1 MHAPSECGDL
11 NLIEWMEKQRG
22 TCIRE
27 AGGLGPCSRRREI
40 GTVGRAV
47 DAVNE
52 SAATIDAQCSAH
64 GCDGETFRRGLCVDY
79 YRRALPRCQ
88 VNGCS
93 RPAVSRKM
101 CWPHRKLWGGP
112 VQSRPKRSS
121 TGEGRVLAWGR
132 LYIAA
137 DAVRRVEEEAR
148 RRGASP
154 SGVLAEIVE
163 RWARESAG
171 ANEDAEQGGLPD
183 RLTACGK

>member
-1 MHAPSECGDL
+1 V
-11 NLIEWMEKQRG
+11 
-22 TCIRE
+22 T
-27 AGGLGPCSRRREI
+27 
-40 GTVGRAV
+40 
-47 DAVNE
+47 AVNE
-52 SAATIDAQCSAH
+52 SAAAIESQCSES
-64 GCDGETFRRGLCVDY
+64 GCDGEAFRRGLCVDH
-79 YRRALPRCQ
+79 YRMALPRCQ
-88 VNGCS
+88 VNGCT

-112 VQSRPKRSS
+112 VQTRPKRSS
-121 TGEGRVLAWGR
+121 TDAGRILAWGR

-171 ANEDAEQGGLPD
+171 ANEDAERHDELPLRAAVVGSALAD
-183 RLTACGK
+183 